1 MVSLCSENMHM
12 HLRRWCAVS
21 QTKSIP
27 RIPLQVSKPHRGVA
41 GKEGGWLAD
50 ETFILFTAL
59 TIYRHVVIDEVDRML
74 DMGFAQSVE
83 DIIEESYRNGC
94 K

>member
-1 MVSLCSENMHM
+1 MRVVP
-12 HLRRWCAVS
+12 RWAVEG
-21 QTKSIP
+21 QTPEFPKGHSHKLTSP
-27 RIPLQVSKPHRGVA
+27 TG
-41 GKEGGWLAD
+41 EGGSLYWGRWVWLAGR
-50 ETFILFTAL
+50 TFTWFTAL

>member
-1 MVSLCSENMHM
+1 MHCVD
-12 HLRRWCAVS
+12 HL
-21 QTKSIP
+21 
-27 RIPLQVSKPHRGVA
+27 
-41 GKEGGWLAD
+41 
-50 ETFILFTAL
+50 
-59 TIYRHVVIDEVDRML
+59 YRHVVIDEVDRML

>member
-1 MVSLCSENMHM
+1 M
-12 HLRRWCAVS
+12 S

-27 RIPLQVSKPHRGVA
+27 RIPLQVNKPHRGVA
-41 GKEGGWLAD
+41 GREGGLLAD
-50 ETFILFTAL
+50 ETFTWFTAL